1 MLLVPALYVYLTIIS
16 FMFRVDRV
24 LIKNNQKKKK
34 IHPTLYVSSIFIYL
48 LTKITSMQFNG

>member
-24 LIKNNQKKKK
+24 LIKNNQKKKNSSY
-34 IHPTLYVSSIFIYL
+34 TVCFLYFYL
-48 LTKITSMQFNG
+48 PAYKNNINAI

>member
-24 LIKNNQKKKK
+24 LIKNNQKKK